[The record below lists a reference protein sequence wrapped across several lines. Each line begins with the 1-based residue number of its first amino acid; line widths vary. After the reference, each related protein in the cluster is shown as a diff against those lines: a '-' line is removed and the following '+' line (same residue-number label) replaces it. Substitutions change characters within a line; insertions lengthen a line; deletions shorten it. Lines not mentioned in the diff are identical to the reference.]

1 MDMFTSKHQ
10 PANGSDIHTSPPSS
24 ADRAFTPASD
34 KDSADY
40 LTLTENEFELEHV
53 GRDGKRVIYEASED
67 AVAGAQKSDEAEEDE
82 DGDDIN
88 NALLAQGRRPSRA
101 SSSHSFELYT
111 PDEEKAVIRKLDVK
125 LALYVAFLYMM
136 SFLDRSNLGNANV
149 AGLSADLNLTDDQFQ
164 WLITAFYITYI
175 AFEWMTLCY
184 KIIRPHVFV
193 SCCVA
198 AWGIIASLQSL
209 VGTFGLLIVLRIF
222 LGIGEAAFTGIPFYL
237 SFFYKREELAFRT
250 GIFVA
255 AAPLATS
262 LASGLAWIIV
272 KFAEL
277 LPIANWRLIFLVE
290 GFPACVVAVWT
301 YYWLPDSPGQARWLN
316 SRERKIAKLRKRK
329 ETNVDARLGGPN
341 SYGRERGFRWDRVKQ
356 TLIDPKAYI
365 TAIMFFCVNVGFGS
379 VPVFLP
385 VILKDAGYSR
395 VAAEGLSAIPMLVAF
410 VVVLLTAWLSD
421 RHRNRS
427 VPLLAHGL
435 LATSG
440 YLFLAIAGPHVGH
453 TLRYLAFF
461 PICAGLFSCVTL
473 IVTWTVNNQPSDEA
487 KGTGMALMQYIGQC
501 GPILGTRVFRE
512 VDAPYFVKGML
523 VGGAAMFVLSALSL
537 ILRVYLNRENTRI
550 RRRWSAKSGQDLAG
564 KQPIAQEFVFI
575 T

>member
-1 MDMFTSKHQ
+1 
-10 PANGSDIHTSPPSS
+10 
-24 ADRAFTPASD
+24 
-34 KDSADY
+34 
-40 LTLTENEFELEHV
+40 
-53 GRDGKRVIYEASED
+53 
-67 AVAGAQKSDEAEEDE
+67 
-82 DGDDIN
+82 
-88 NALLAQGRRPSRA
+88 
-101 SSSHSFELYT
+101 
-111 PDEEKAVIRKLDVK
+111 
-125 LALYVAFLYMM
+125 
-136 SFLDRSNLGNANV
+136 
-149 AGLSADLNLTDDQFQ
+149 
-164 WLITAFYITYI
+164 
-175 AFEWMTLCY
+175 MTLCY
-184 KIIRPHVFV
+184 KIFRPHVFI

-209 VGTFGLLIVLRIF
+209 VGSFGFLIVLRIF

-250 GIFVA
+250 GIFIA

-262 LASGLAWIIV
+262 FASGLAWIIV
-272 KFAEL
+272 KFGDL

-290 GFPACVVAVWT
+290 GFPACIVAVWT
-301 YYWLPDSPGQARWLN
+301 YYWLPDSPEQARWLN

-329 ETNVDARLGGPN
+329 ETNIDARSGGL
-341 SYGRERGFRWDRVKQ
+341 SASGAADTRHEQAFKWDQVKR
-356 TLIDPKAYI
+356 TLVDPKAYI
-365 TAIMFFCVNVGFGS
+365 TAGMFFCVNVGFGS

-385 VILKDAGYSR
+385 VILQDAGYSR
-395 VAAEGLSAIPMLVAF
+395 VAAEGLSSIPMLVAF

-427 VPLLAHGL
+427 VPLIAHGL

-461 PICAGLFSCVTL
+461 PICTGLFSCVTL
-473 IVTWTVNNQPSDEA
+473 IITWTVNNQPSDEA

-512 VDAPYFVKGML
+512 VDAPFFVRGML
-523 VGGAAMFVLSALSL
+523 VGGAAMFMVSALSL
-537 ILRVYLNRENTRI
+537 ILRIYVKRENVRR
-550 RRRWSAKSGQDLAG
+550 RRRWSAKPGQDLAG
-564 KQPIAQEFVFI
+564 EPIAKEFVFI

>member
-1 MDMFTSKHQ
+1 M
-10 PANGSDIHTSPPSS
+10 GSPPSS
-24 ADRAFTPASD
+24 ADRVFTPASD
-34 KDSADY
+34 KDSADH
-40 LTLTENEFELEHV
+40 LKHTENEFELEEI
-53 GRDGKRVIYEASED
+53 GRGGRQVIYEASED
-67 AVAGAQKSDEAEEDE
+67 AVVGAQKSDEDEEEE
-82 DGDDIN
+82 DGDDID

-101 SSSHSFELYT
+101 SSAHSFELYT

-149 AGLSADLNLTDDQFQ
+149 ARLSADLNLTDDQFQ

-184 KIIRPHVFV
+184 KIFRSHVFI

-209 VGTFGLLIVLRIF
+209 VGSFGFLIVLRIF

-250 GIFVA
+250 GIFIA

-262 LASGLAWIIV
+262 FASGLAWIIV
-272 KFAEL
+272 KFGDL

-290 GFPACVVAVWT
+290 GFPACIVAVWT
-301 YYWLPDSPGQARWLN
+301 YYWLPDSPGEARWLN
-316 SRERKIAKLRKRK
+316 FRERKIAKLRKRK
-329 ETNVDARLGGPN
+329 ETNIDARV
-341 SYGRERGFRWDRVKQ
+341 RGSGAPATRQQQAFRWDQVKQ
-356 TLIDPKAYI
+356 TLLDPKAYI
-365 TAIMFFCVNVGFGS
+365 TASMFFCVNVGFGS

-421 RHRNRS
+421 RYRNRS
-427 VPLLAHGL
+427 VPLIAHGL

-473 IVTWTVNNQPSDEA
+473 IITWTVNNQPSDEA
-487 KGTGMALMQYIGQC
+487 KGTGIALMQYIGQC

-512 VDAPYFVKGML
+512 VDAPYFVQGML
-523 VGGAAMFVLSALSL
+523 VGGAAMFMVSALSL
-537 ILRVYLNRENTRI
+537 ILRVYLNRENVGR
-550 RRRWSAKSGQDLAG
+550 RRRWSAKPGQDMAG
-564 KQPIAQEFVFI
+564 EPIAKEFVFI